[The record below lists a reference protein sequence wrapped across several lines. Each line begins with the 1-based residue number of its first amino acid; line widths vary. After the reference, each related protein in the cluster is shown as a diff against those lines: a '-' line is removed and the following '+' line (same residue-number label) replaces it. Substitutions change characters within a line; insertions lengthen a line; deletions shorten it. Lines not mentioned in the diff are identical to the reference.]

1 MKVYS
6 LSIRPSRVG
15 LNAMKKAVIWLDAGR
30 LLSQKDITL
39 WFPTAVPNGHTP
51 DQCFP
56 VLYNPLDSAPRN
68 PTIRFVNS
76 RTLSPSHSVRPGG
89 VGQYLSQN
97 TTLLAEQYG
106 KTLDLD
112 RMTENPLH
120 ALSELFGF
128 AAHSEWQFLNM
139 MSSLINDD
147 LRSFEQHMEFS
158 LSNLKYS
165 KALLDEH
172 IDHIAAT
179 IASTKPHL
187 VNEQS
192 NSTAISDGLQHQ
204 LTNYEELSKKAQSL
218 SALCTEGTT
227 IIANHAMLI
236 ESKKATVQA
245 EGVTRL
251 TLLAYYFL
259 PLNLITSFFG
269 MNFKENGTGKI
280 GLWLTFVVLVPIF
293 VLSCVLAYPLLPP
306 FNRCSVLGRRR
317 ERSEVME

>member
-1 MKVYS
+1 
-6 LSIRPSRVG
+6 
-15 LNAMKKAVIWLDAGR
+15 
-30 LLSQKDITL
+30 
-39 WFPTAVPNGHTP
+39 
-51 DQCFP
+51 
-56 VLYNPLDSAPRN
+56 
-68 PTIRFVNS
+68 
-76 RTLSPSHSVRPGG
+76 
-89 VGQYLSQN
+89 
-97 TTLLAEQYG
+97 
-106 KTLDLD
+106 
-112 RMTENPLH
+112 MTENPLY

-165 KALLDEH
+165 KTLLDEH

-192 NSTAISDGLQHQ
+192 NSNAISDGLQHQ
-204 LTNYEELSKKAQSL
+204 LTNYEELLKKAQRL
-218 SALCTEGTT
+218 AALCTEGTT

-280 GLWLTFVVLVPIF
+280 SLWLTFVVLVPIF

-306 FNRCSVLGRRR
+306 FNWCSMLRRRR
-317 ERSEVME
+317 ERSEEME